1 MPDPKLKAKL
11 EQGLT
16 AIQRASF
23 QEAIAILSELVAEEP
38 ESAEAWRNLGH
49 SYLETRQLDL
59 ALEAL
64 TRAVKY
70 DPHDALTHYLLGHA
84 YGSTGELEPA
94 AACYRHALE
103 IDPGHAKAEEFLMK
117 TESLLESR
125 EHYRNAL
132 KSLYAP
138 EPGVAE
144 LNLAL
149 RELIESAAIFAD
161 SPAHQNLRE
170 CAQRL
175 FELRNP
181 MTIPVRVT
189 PDLELWARACERGYL
204 SIEAKNWQGA
214 RAAYD
219 EALGYRTLD
228 AFVHHALGF
237 SLSLLGETAPAV
249 SVWLRLL
256 EVDSGYDF
264 SRFGR
269 LVRRE

>member
-1 MPDPKLKAKL
+1 MTDSRMIAKL
-11 EQGLT
+11 EQGVA
-16 AIQRASF
+16 AIQRAGF
-23 QEAIAILSELVAEEP
+23 QEAIEIFTLLTAEAP
-38 ESAEAWRNLGH
+38 ESAEAWRHLGH
-49 SYLETRQLDL
+49 CYLETRQLDL

-70 DPHDALTHYLLGHA
+70 NPHDAMAHYLLGHA
-84 YGSTGELEPA
+84 YGSTGQLEPA

-103 IDPGHAKAEEFLMK
+103 IDPAHAKAEEFLMK

-132 KSLYAP
+132 KQLYAP
-138 EPGVAE
+138 DPGPAE

-170 CAQRL
+170 CAQKL
-175 FELRNP
+175 FEIRSP
-181 MTIPVRVT
+181 MTIPVRAT

-204 SIEAKNWQGA
+204 CIEAKNWPGA
-214 RAAYD
+214 RAAYE
-219 EALGYRTLD
+219 EALSYRYQD

-237 SLSLLGETAPAV
+237 CFVELGETFSAV
-249 SVWLRLL
+249 SAWLRLL
-256 EVDSGYDF
+256 ELDSNYDF
-264 SRFGR
+264 TRFGQLR
-269 LVRRE
+269 RRE

>member
-1 MPDPKLKAKL
+1 MPDPRLKAKL
-11 EQGLT
+11 EQGVA

-23 QEAIAILSELVAEEP
+23 PEAIGIFSELVAEEP
-38 ESAEAWRNLGH
+38 ESAEAWQNLGLC
-49 SYLETRQLDL
+49 YLETRQLDL

-70 DPHDALTHYLLGHA
+70 DPHHALAHYLLGHA
-84 YGSTGELEPA
+84 YGSTGQLEPA

-103 IDPGHAKAEEFLMK
+103 IDPAHAKAEEFLMK

-138 EPGVAE
+138 DPGVAE

-149 RELIESAAIFAD
+149 RELMESAAIFAD

-170 CAQRL
+170 CAQKL
-175 FELRNP
+175 FELHNP

-204 SIEAKNWQGA
+204 CIEAKNWLGA
-214 RAAYD
+214 RAAYE
-219 EALGYRTLD
+219 EALGYRYLD
-228 AFVHHALGF
+228 GFVHHALGF
-237 SLSLLGETAPAV
+237 SLAMLGETAPAV
-249 SVWLRLL
+249 SAWLRLL
-256 EVDSGYDF
+256 ELDSEYDF
-264 SRFGR
+264 SRFGC
-269 LVRRE
+269 LYRRE